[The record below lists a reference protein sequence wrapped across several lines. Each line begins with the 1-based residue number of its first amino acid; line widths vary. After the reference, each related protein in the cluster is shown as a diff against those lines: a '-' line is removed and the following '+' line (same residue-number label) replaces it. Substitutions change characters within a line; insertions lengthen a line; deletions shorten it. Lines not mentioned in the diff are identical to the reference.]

1 MKSPIP
7 RYLNLIL
14 DAVRETDGGEVADYI
29 PALAKVDP
37 ARLGV
42 AICTTT
48 GRCYQVGDNA
58 PFSLQ
63 SISKPFTY
71 ALALEE
77 SGFEAVS
84 EIVGVE
90 PSGDAFNELSLEADG
105 RPMNPMINAGAIA
118 VNQLINGSGS
128 SVSDRIEKI
137 LGFFSALAG
146 RPLTINKEIAT
157 SELDTADRNF
167 ALAHMLHSFGIVDD
181 DPHDAV
187 VTYVHQCAIEVT
199 VSDLAVMAATL
210 ASGGIQ
216 PVTGAR
222 VIGPEAARIAQ
233 SVMTSAGM
241 YDYAGRWMTK
251 VGIPAKSGVSGG
263 LMGTLPG
270 RMGIATFSPKLDPT
284 GTSVRGREAFAYMS
298 RHMDL
303 HLLQG
308 NNYRVPGVR
317 SIHEESDK
325 TVITLQ
331 GYVNFTVAEE
341 ISSTLLREAPASSR
355 VILDVSR
362 VTGFNAIGRKIV
374 KEQLRRIREEGA
386 QVVLYDPEN
395 RITDMDYSDGTRMDE
410 VDTL

>member
-7 RYLNLIL
+7 HYLTRIL
-14 DAVRETDGGEVADYI
+14 DAVRDSDAGEPADYI
-29 PALAKVDP
+29 PALAKVDTS
-37 ARLGV
+37 RLGLAV
-42 AICTTT
+42 CTTT
-48 GRCYQVGDNA
+48 GRSYHVGDDA
-58 PFSLQ
+58 PFSIQ

-77 SGFEAVS
+77 SGFDAVS
-84 EIVGVE
+84 SIVGVE
-90 PSGDAFNELSLEADG
+90 PSGDAFNELSLEEDG

-128 SVSDRIEKI
+128 SVPDRIEKI
-137 LGFFSALAG
+137 LAFFSALAG
-146 RPLTINKEIAT
+146 RELTINTEIAQ

-167 ALAHMLHSFGIVDD
+167 ALAHMLHSFGIVED

-187 VTYVHQCAIEVT
+187 VTYVHQCAINVT
-199 VSDLAVMAATL
+199 VTDLAVMAATL

-216 PVTGAR
+216 PVTGER
-222 VIGPEAARIAQ
+222 IIGVEAARIAQ
-233 SVMTSAGM
+233 SVMTSTGM
-241 YDYAGRWMTK
+241 YDYAGRWMTM

-270 RMGIATFSPKLDPT
+270 RMGIATFSPNLDST
-284 GTSVRGREAFAYMS
+284 GTSVRGRETFAYMS
-298 RHMDL
+298 KHMDL

-317 SIHEESDK
+317 SIREEHDQ

-331 GYVNFTVAEE
+331 GFVNFTVAEE
-341 ISSTLLREAPASSR
+341 ISATLVSEAPDSPR

-362 VTGFNAIGRKIV
+362 VTGFNAIGRQVV
-374 KEQLRRIREEGA
+374 KEQLRRIREDGA
-386 QVVLYDPEN
+386 EVVLYDPEN
-395 RITDMDYSDGTRMDE
+395 RVTDMEYSDGTRMDE